1 MIDVRK
7 VFNKKYLIFFTADM
21 SRFSFPMYPLIKTS
35 SSANYPSRPFSFQ
48 YTCLSAKSGWI
59 LGNMGRKVKGKSFP
73 YSPYP
78 PLIIIL
84 IFVMVRIPKPGLRD
98 KRFKELA
105 RFLSFL

>member
-73 YSPYP
+73 YP
-78 PLIIIL
+78 PLDNY
-84 IFVMVRIPKPGLRD
+84 FDFRYGSHTETGVEG
-98 KRFKELA
+98 
-105 RFLSFL
+105 